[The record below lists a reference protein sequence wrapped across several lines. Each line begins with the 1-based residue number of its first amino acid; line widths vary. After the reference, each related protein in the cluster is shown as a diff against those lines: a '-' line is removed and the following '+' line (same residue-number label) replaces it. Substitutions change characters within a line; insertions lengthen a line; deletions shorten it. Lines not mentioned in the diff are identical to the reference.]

1 MKQWPKPLQKPHP
14 PVLVGGSG
22 PTTAKR
28 VLQFGDG
35 WIASGRHLDGRDL
48 KLRIDELQ
56 TMAAEQGK
64 APVPVMLQQG
74 TPTAEAIEDYLKMDL
89 VRVTFRV
96 DPGDE
101 GNVTAQ
107 LERLVRLVDPYR
119 LESN

>member
-1 MKQWPKPLQKPHP
+1 
-14 PVLVGGSG
+14 
-22 PTTAKR
+22 
-28 VLQFGDG
+28 
-35 WIASGRHLDGRDL
+35 
-48 KLRIDELQ
+48 LRIDELQ

-74 TPTAEAIEDYLKMDL
+74 TPTAEAIEEYLQMGL